1 MDMSK
6 RITVIGQG
14 SWGSALH
21 SVLVLNGYQAGIVG
35 RDRVSSDV
43 TGVPILVLAVP
54 SKEMRGVARGLLDQ
68 INPEQSVTVISTSKG
83 VEPGTG
89 KSMLTVLN
97 EELRCSSVRFATLS
111 GPSFAAEVA
120 KRLPTAV
127 TVAASSEEIAEEAAS
142 IFRNDRL
149 RIYTSTDVIGVEL
162 CGVLKNIIALAA
174 GVSDGLGMGHNARA
188 ALLTRGLVEMSR
200 YVVASGG
207 ELRTV
212 NGLSGMGDL
221 ILTATGD
228 LSRNRQVGLHLAKGE
243 PLEKILRELG
253 HVAEAVSVAPTI
265 AAQAKHLE
273 IEMPICEEVS
283 KLLAGEVTPQQAIG
297 NLLSRAPKKE

>member
-1 MDMSK
+1 MK
-6 RITVIGQG
+6 KIAVIGKG

-21 SVLVLNGYQAGIVG
+21 AVLNLNGHSASLLG
-35 RDRVSSDV
+35 RSRGGADLDALNS
-43 TGVPILVLAVP
+43 LVIAVP
-54 SKEMRGVARGLLDQ
+54 SKEMRQLARELAKELRPADNLL
-68 INPEQSVTVISTSKG
+68 VISTSKG
-83 VEPGTG
+83 VEPHTG
-89 KSMLTVLN
+89 KSMLAVLE
-97 EELRCSSVRFATLS
+97 EELHGRGGRFATLS

-120 KRLPTAV
+120 NRLPTAV
-127 TVAASSEEIAEEAAS
+127 TVASVSEAVAEAAAA
-142 IFRNDRL
+142 IFRNDRF
-149 RIYTSTDVIGVEL
+149 RVYSSTDVIGVEL

-174 GVSDGLGMGHNARA
+174 GISDGLGMGLNARA

-243 PLEKILRELG
+243 PLEKILAKLG

-265 AAQAKHLE
+265 AVQAEKLGV
-273 IEMPICEEVS
+273 EMPICDEVAKILS
-283 KLLAGEVTPQQAIG
+283 GVTTPKEAIG
-297 NLLSRAPKKE
+297 NLLNRAPKKE

>member
-1 MDMSK
+1 MSK
-6 RITVIGQG
+6 RITVIGKG
-14 SWGSALH
+14 SWGTALH
-21 SVLVLNGYQAGIVG
+21 SVLIFNGQQSELVG
-35 RDRVSSDV
+35 RDRVSGDI

-54 SKEMRGVARGLLDQ
+54 SKEMRTVAKELSNQ
-68 INPEQSVTVISTSKG
+68 INPEQSVSIISTSKG

-89 KSMLTVLN
+89 KSMLTVLK
-97 EELRCSSVRFATLS
+97 EELRYPSVHFAALS

-127 TVAASSEEIAEEAAS
+127 TVAATSEQVAEEAAS

-265 AAQAKHLE
+265 AARAKSLE